1 MHPHEY
7 HARRAA
13 AGGASELAPACGST
27 PATAATM
34 FDERDV
40 FLTRREAAEYLRRS
54 VVTMERWE
62 RLGIGPRSILCNGRR
77 LYPLAGLREFTGPS
91 AG

>member
-7 HARRAA
+7 QARRAV
-13 AGGASELAPACGST
+13 AGSGSELI
-27 PATAATM
+27 TAAAM
-34 FDERDV
+34 LDERDV

-54 VVTMERWE
+54 IVTLERWE

-77 LYPLAGLREFTGPS
+77 LYPLSGLREFTRPS
-91 AG
+91 AS